1 MHDTLEELLS
11 ELETAHSNKIRTT
24 VELIQEESYRAGYN
38 NGQEDGY
45 RQGYRDGDVKDGD
58 VKGYAD
64 GYRKGYADG
73 LNYANAHSAL
83 RSA

>member
-1 MHDTLEELLS
+1 MYDTLEELLS
-11 ELETAHSNKIRTT
+11 ELEATHSNKIRTA
-24 VELIQEESYRAGYN
+24 VELIREESYRDGHN

-45 RQGYRDGDVKDGD
+45 RQGHRDGDVE
-58 VKGYAD
+58 GYTD

-73 LNYANAHSAL
+73 RNYANAHSTL